1 MSINI
6 TKRLKGAALA
16 LMLLSAGVAKADLL
30 NFSLTG
36 SYTAQ
41 WQLNSKVS
49 PDDSG
54 DGIGFAL
61 YDVEGKFPGSVFS
74 VADLYFYNADQL
86 GGLEIYDYYA
96 DHDLLL
102 TDGPQLY
109 TGLES
114 SPTFKVGT
122 FALTDSEGSG
132 TYTLTVTDLDTP
144 PAPPT
149 TSVPEPATAA
159 MLFGGLGLMYAQRKR
174 RAGRQSSQS

>member
-16 LMLLSAGVAKADLL
+16 LMLLTAGVAKADLL

-36 SYTAQ
+36 NYTAQ

-49 PDDSG
+49 PDDYSNG
-54 DGIGFAL
+54 DVFVL
-61 YDVEGKFPGSVFS
+61 YDVEGNFPGSAIGF
-74 VADLYFYNADQL
+74 ADLYFYNASQL
-86 GGLEIYDYYA
+86 GGLEIYDYYGGGY
-96 DHDLLL
+96 DLLL

-114 SPTFKVGT
+114 SPTFHVGT
-122 FALTDSEGSG
+122 FALTDFEGSG
-132 TYTLTVTDLDTP
+132 TYTLTITDLDTP

-159 MLFGGLGLMYAQRKR
+159 MLFGGLGLMAGLRKR
-174 RAGRQSSQS
+174 RASRQAS